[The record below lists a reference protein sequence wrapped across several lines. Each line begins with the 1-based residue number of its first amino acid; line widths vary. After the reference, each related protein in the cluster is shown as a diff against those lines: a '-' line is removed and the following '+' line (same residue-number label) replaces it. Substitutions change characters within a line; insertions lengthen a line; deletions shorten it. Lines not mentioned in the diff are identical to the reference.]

1 VAVLA
6 DDSTATHAS
15 ILATVGGVLTFGIN
29 SGGSGYT
36 SGATLV
42 NVPMTVNSAGSMAAG
57 VTMTLIVSG
66 NGIATVASGTAVFH
80 PGYGARI
87 GDTFAVQSTAL
98 AGNVGG
104 GFAIVV
110 STVLPCTPP
119 FPLNTKYIEMSCDA
133 NGPANITLDSTL
145 TSVGFT
151 NSILTTE
158 QSTLTTQ
165 ACRLATN
172 ERLLRRVPI
181 FFPPAAAIPN
191 VIASQQQSL
200 VGWQVIMGT
209 AAA

>member
-1 VAVLA
+1 
-6 DDSTATHAS
+6 
-15 ILATVGGVLTFGIN
+15 
-29 SGGSGYT
+29 
-36 SGATLV
+36 
-42 NVPMTVNSAGSMAAG
+42 
-57 VTMTLIVSG
+57 
-66 NGIATVASGTAVFH
+66 
-80 PGYGARI
+80 
-87 GDTFAVQSTAL
+87 
-98 AGNVGG
+98 VGG
-104 GFAIVV
+104 GFAIVA

-145 TSVGFT
+145 TSIGFT
-151 NSILTTE
+151 NGILTTQ

-172 ERLLRRVPI
+172 ERLMRRVPI
-181 FFPPAAAIPN
+181 FFPPSAAIPN